1 MRSPQQRLGWQ
12 LGISRGE
19 SQMSDDVAMEIR
31 AGLELDEAALRKFC
45 ERHGITHLAAFGS
58 VLRDD
63 FNDDSDVDVLVEF
76 NPVSVPGLLRLAA
89 MEAELGDLLG
99 GREVELRTYED
110 LSRYFRDRV
119 RADARELYAA

>member
-1 MRSPQQRLGWQ
+1 
-12 LGISRGE
+12 
-19 SQMSDDVAMEIR
+19 MSDDGAMEIR
-31 AGLELDEAALRKFC
+31 AGLELDEGALRAFC
-45 ERHGITHLAAFGS
+45 ERHGITRLAAFGS

-76 NPVSVPGLLRLAA
+76 HPDSVPGLLSLAA
-89 MEAELGDLLG
+89 MESELGDLLG

-119 RADARELYAA
+119 RADARLLYAA